1 MHEVIAYNQKQN
13 EETFNKFQLDNESK
27 IAEINKLYESVCDLR
42 KQLTE
47 ITNDTKGIDMKEL
60 PFKLIDLQ
68 ENINTLKV
76 LVEGLAGAGGGEI
89 FDSDSKGEAITM
101 RDVVSNTIRENKVL
115 SEKVEKIFA
124 KVEGFNSE
132 VLLKIRKELMNES
145 GAILDNFRS
154 DLKSNLLKIEEQMR
168 DKVDKLNMDELIR
181 KFDQKIVSEVSR
193 KLDRNDMKRN
203 NNVINKKVLAS
214 II

>member
-13 EETFNKFQLDNESK
+13 EETFNKFQLENESK

>member
-76 LVEGLAGAGGGEI
+76 
-89 FDSDSKGEAITM
+89 
-101 RDVVSNTIRENKVL
+101 
-115 SEKVEKIFA
+115 
-124 KVEGFNSE
+124 
-132 VLLKIRKELMNES
+132 
-145 GAILDNFRS
+145 
-154 DLKSNLLKIEEQMR
+154 
-168 DKVDKLNMDELIR
+168 
-181 KFDQKIVSEVSR
+181 
-193 KLDRNDMKRN
+193 
-203 NNVINKKVLAS
+203 
-214 II
+214 

>member
-1 MHEVIAYNQKQN
+1 
-13 EETFNKFQLDNESK
+13 
-27 IAEINKLYESVCDLR
+27 
-42 KQLTE
+42 
-47 ITNDTKGIDMKEL
+47 
-60 PFKLIDLQ
+60 
-68 ENINTLKV
+68 
-76 LVEGLAGAGGGEI
+76 
-89 FDSDSKGEAITM
+89 M